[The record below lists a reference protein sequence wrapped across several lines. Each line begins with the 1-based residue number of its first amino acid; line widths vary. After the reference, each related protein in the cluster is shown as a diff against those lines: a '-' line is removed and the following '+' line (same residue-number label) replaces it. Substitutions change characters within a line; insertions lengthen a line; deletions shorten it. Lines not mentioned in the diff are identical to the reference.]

1 MQGLDE
7 NWQEEA
13 HLHVGRTDADGYA
26 NGVITQ

>member
-1 MQGLDE
+1 MQGLEE

-26 NGVITQ
+26 I

>member
-26 NGVITQ
+26 I

>member
-13 HLHVGRTDADGYA
+13 YLHVGRTDADGYA
-26 NGVITQ
+26 NGVITH